1 MCPVAHPRP
10 APSTGEGRTRATLH
24 HHRGRRH
31 ITRTAPASTKHAL
44 PMMPSCPLL
53 LERARNSQAA
63 CSEATTCSRETWV
76 GSNRAKQAAER
87 AVVWGS
93 TWWRSWRRGG
103 SSTCSTSR
111 RRCCGRSTSG
121 CRSRATCPPPAP
133 RSTAGLSSTP
143 PCCAA
148 PTRAGAAAA
157 TSGAEASAAA
167 TAAAERRTSSSARR
181 CSASPTEK
189 LTNCYCF
196 SLLLLGFFFLGSFFF
211 CFLMLCSWCSTW
223 RHHCEVH
230 RIRFRAGCKL

>member
-133 RSTAGLSSTP
+133 RSTAGCLP
-143 PCCAA
+143 RRLAA
-148 PTRAGAAAA
+148 RAY
-157 TSGAEASAAA
+157 
-167 TAAAERRTSSSARR
+167 ARR
-181 CSASPTEK
+181 GGGGNVWSRSIRGGDGGGGEADE
-189 LTNCYCF
+189 
-196 SLLLLGFFFLGSFFF
+196 LLRQALLSI
-211 CFLMLCSWCSTW
+211 SY
-223 RHHCEVH
+223 
-230 RIRFRAGCKL
+230 